1 MVMVVEALEIPRDW
15 VDLQILLSNARSGLS
30 NVKRDRLISFKVLV
44 VNWGHFLSRM
54 TFDNV

>member
-1 MVMVVEALEIPRDW
+1 MAVEALEIPSDL

-30 NVKRDRLISFKVLV
+30 HVKRDCLISCKVLV
-44 VNWGHFLSRM
+44 VSWGHFLSRM